1 MSESFAAGG
10 GRRRGA
16 PEQWT
21 HDTLSAPKQAQ
32 AEDEEALQSGGESPT
47 AASPSVSAALGA
59 LILPVYLPRAI
70 LSTGAGL
77 VIVARP
83 LLARHLGCD
92 DRQTGFIAAAVP
104 LVRSCHGVVHTHA
117 PHAPWRALT
126 GLAVAD
132 PTGRALTAPAQQGRM
147 LANMPAGLLSQGM
160 GHTPGMAFGAL
171 LLALGALVTAAA
183 AGASLR

>member
-21 HDTLSAPKQAQ
+21 HEAQ
-32 AEDEEALQSGGESPT
+32 AEDEEALQSGAESPT
-47 AASPSVSAALGA
+47 GASPSVSAALGA

-104 LVRSCHGVVHTHA
+104 LVRSCRGFCT
-117 PHAPWRALT
+117 RT
-126 GLAVAD
+126 
-132 PTGRALTAPAQQGRM
+132 R
-147 LANMPAGLLSQGM
+147 
-160 GHTPGMAFGAL
+160 PGK
-171 LLALGALVTAAA
+171 
-183 AGASLR
+183 R